1 MSKFMGLV
9 FFDCCCVWCL
19 LLVLTL
25 NHDATNFIG
34 ANTTIVKS
42 ALKLVDRSSK
52 EFVVAAPSFRE
63 SEFTSEYD
71 ELSSFRR
78 AILNIDTITA
88 ATATAIIQ
96 PSRKVSLLLG
106 NTL

>member
-9 FFDCCCVWCL
+9 FFDCCCSWYL

-25 NHDATNFIG
+25 NNDATNFIG
-34 ANTTIVKS
+34 ANIIVKS
-42 ALKLVDRSSK
+42 ALKDSSSK
-52 EFVVAAPSFRE
+52 EFAVAAPFFRE
-63 SEFTSEYD
+63 FESTSEYD

-78 AILNIDTITA
+78 AILNIDAITA

-96 PSRKVSLLLG
+96 PSRKLSLLLG
-106 NTL
+106 KRL